1 MKPVI
6 HAVNKVRIFLLLT
19 VLCPSIFTT
28 GFGQSKKISIRFALH
43 YGNEPLVLDKKY
55 AYRHDSADIE
65 TLKFY
70 ISGIQLYHNDQPVTS
85 FSKKHWLVDAED
97 SSSLLL
103 EQNFDQSFSFNRIR
117 CNIGIDSITNEA
129 GAIGSDLDPTNGMY
143 WTWQSGY
150 INFKLEGHT
159 RLCPARKNQFTY
171 HIGGYQYP
179 FNTLQNLDLAVT
191 GSNNIILVFDVHTLL
206 NQLNTAELYEVMSP
220 NEKAMNIA
228 KKICA
233 AYSTLP

>member
-1 MKPVI
+1 
-6 HAVNKVRIFLLLT
+6 LLLP
-19 VLCPSIFTT
+19 VLCTFIVTT
-28 GFGQSKKISIRFALH
+28 GFGQSKKISIRFAFR
-43 YGNEPLVLDKKY
+43 YGNAPLVLDRKY
-55 AYRHDSADIE
+55 AYRNDSIDIE

-70 ISGIQLYHNDQPVTS
+70 ISGIQLYHNDRPVAA

-97 SSSLLL
+97 SSSLSL
-103 EQNFDQSFSFNRIR
+103 EQTFGQSFSFNRIR
-117 CNIGIDSITNEA
+117 CSIGIDSITNGA

-191 GSNNIILVFDVHTLL
+191 GSNNIIIVFDVYTLL
-206 NQLNTAELYEVMSP
+206 NQLNTGEIYEVMSP

-228 KKICA
+228 KKIGT
-233 AYSTLP
+233 AYSILP